1 MIYNFHGENKGK
13 TSTALG
19 TIVRAL
25 GHGKAV
31 RVVFFMKH
39 WKTSETDFFEK
50 LQRIPATPFDI
61 SFYKAGD
68 DDFIFKGNTDIT
80 LDEAKRKLQFG
91 RIDEKD
97 EDDLKR
103 AQMGYMKALSY
114 IKEKPFLVV
123 LDEILYAVE
132 FSLVGVQQV
141 RHLID
146 TANEHE
152 VHLVI
157 TGKQS
162 PEEITKHSDLATL
175 MVKIKHPFDKGIYA
189 VKGLDY

>member
-25 GHGKAV
+25 GYGKAV

-50 LQRIPATPFDI
+50 LQRLPATPFDI

-68 DDFIFKGNTDIT
+68 DDFIFKGNTDISF
-80 LDEAKRKLQFG
+80 DEAKHKLQFG
-91 RIDEKD
+91 KLDEKN

-103 AQMGYMKALSY
+103 AQMGYMKALSF
-114 IKEKPFLVV
+114 IKEKPFLTV
-123 LDEILYAVE
+123 LDELLYCVE
-132 FSLVGVQQV
+132 FGLITVHQV
-141 RHLID
+141 RHLIE
-146 TANEHE
+146 TAREYD

-157 TGKQS
+157 TGKES
-162 PEEITKHSDLATL
+162 PEEITKLCDLATE